1 MKNIKIVLMF
11 DGTAYHGFQRQN
23 NAVTIQE
30 TLEKSISR
38 ITGENI
44 SLTGCSR
51 TDAGVHA
58 KMYVANF
65 LSDTKIPPDKIP
77 FALNSALPDDIKVL
91 SAGYEDEEFNARK
104 HAVEKTYCYTVINRV
119 HNEVFLKRYGW
130 FFPYPLDV
138 EKMQK
143 AAAFFE
149 GEHDFSAFMSAG
161 GSAKTF
167 VRHMKKLNVTVEDDG
182 VIKIYAT
189 ANGFLYNMVRI
200 IAGTLVC
207 VGAGRIKCDDIPDII
222 LSKERKR
229 AGITAP
235 PEGLMLL
242 DVKY

>member
-91 SAGYEDEEFNARK
+91 SAVYEDEEFNARK

-119 HNEVFLKRYGW
+119 HNDVFLKRYGW

-200 IAGTLVC
+200 IAGTLV
-207 VGAGRIKCDDIPDII
+207 V
-222 LSKERKR
+222 SER
-229 AGITAP
+229 G
-235 PEGLMLL
+235 G
-242 DVKY
+242 